1 MAQYIQHRLAPVS
14 AAEQAAYGIAHRLQ
28 AAGYQACTVGG
39 CVRDRFLGSMPED
52 VDVTTDATPDVLQQI
67 FPHTYAVGAAF
78 GVVIVRDGN
87 LHTEVATFRED
98 GGYQDGRHP
107 DSVTF
112 SDAEH
117 DAQRRDFTINALF
130 YDPQAEQVIDFVDGL
145 RDLDAGVIRTVG
157 DADRR
162 FGEDYLRMLRAVRF
176 TARFDFELD
185 PTTRAAIIKH
195 APKITGVS
203 PERIFNELTKMLCG
217 PQPQLA
223 FRLLDETGLLEQVL
237 PEISAMKGVAQ
248 PPQFH
253 PEGDVFVH
261 TLLLLEMMVHPTPE
275 IAWSALLHDV
285 GKPPTL
291 KIGTHGRE
299 TFPNHNRVGAEMAE
313 TLLQRLRCSRQ
324 FIDCVRETVYNH
336 MTFAEVQKMR
346 PSTLR
351 RLLGRPDFDCELE
364 LHRLDCLS
372 CHRYVDNYVFLLD
385 RLAALRD
392 EPPVPEPLV
401 KGRDLIERG
410 VEPGPVIGEILRE
423 FEELQLNSEI
433 ITREAALEWLD
444 RRVTPHV

>member
-14 AAEQAAYGIAHRLQ
+14 AAEQAAYDIARRLQ

-39 CVRDRFLGSMPED
+39 CVRDRFLGSMPKD

-78 GVVIVRDGN
+78 GVVIVREGD
-87 LHTEVATFRED
+87 LHTDVATFRED

-157 DADRR
+157 DPDRR

-185 PTTRAAIIKH
+185 PATRAAIIKH
-195 APKITGVS
+195 APKITGIS

-237 PEISAMKGVAQ
+237 PEISAMKGVTQ

-291 KIGTHGRE
+291 AIGPHGRE
-299 TFPNHNRVGAEMAE
+299 TFPSHNRVGAEMTE
-313 TLLQRLRCSRQ
+313 TILQRLRCSRQ

-401 KGRDLIERG
+401 QGRDLIGRG

-423 FEELQLNSEI
+423 LEELQLNGEI